1 MFGKH
6 VSRGT
11 DSLIEAPGSEGFIE
25 SSLGETIA
33 LRRLSVADLRRA
45 AANAAADLTKTYGS
59 PNPAAW
65 RMKRPLLTAESQG
78 LASAPPTPLQ
88 NRGSYEMAVELG
100 G

>member
-1 MFGKH
+1 MRARMQAYVDG
-6 VSRGT
+6 VN
-11 DSLIEAPGSEGFIE
+11 AW
-25 SSLGETIA
+25 IA
-33 LRRLSVADLRRA
+33 LRKLSVAKLRLA
-45 AANAAADLTKTYGS
+45 AANAAAELTRTYGS

-65 RMKRPLLTAESQG
+65 RMKRPFLTAESQG